1 MSLKKIGRWI
11 EMQNNST
18 GFEIVQK
25 YYSKKE
31 EGQSV
36 HLFSPGF
43 LLLYLKRLFLSFLRL
58 FRRNKT
64 TSGSL
69 ASPSIKAFLF
79 RLLGFNT
86 LGDARSD
93 LQKEHKPLAF
103 PNFSNPLVSI
113 IISSSDD
120 FIYTYNILRT
130 ILKNTTGISYEIIL
144 LSDRS
149 TKQNDDFFTSTPIIH
164 IHDDEK
170 KGFTFL
176 KNHAAGNAK
185 GEFLCFLDNN
195 ILVGE
200 KWLENLLNVFK
211 FDPKAGVAGPK
222 LIYPYGLLKAAGSFI
237 DPAGERIYR
246 GQYKDTEAFKY
257 NYLSETGYCS
267 TACLLVKKDVFEEVG
282 KFDTLFNT
290 RDYTDASFCFSVSTK
305 ASRSIYYQPLSH
317 IIHFAGISSGSIE
330 QKPSENK
337 SEQQLFTSKWG
348 NELKQLHESTTTT
361 KRPASILIIDATLP
375 KPDQDSGS
383 KRLFEIIKIFK
394 ALRRDVYFM
403 AHQETRVDPY
413 YSTLVNMGIQVICPR
428 YPKEKLTKILPDLL
442 DPIDMTWISRPD
454 INKIYGPAIQAVKPM
469 PWLYDTVDLHFIR
482 LQRAFELSG
491 TDPVKI
497 EEKIKP
503 IRELELSLAKQA
515 SCTITVTEV
524 EKHIL
529 LANGIKNVAVI
540 PNVHALHI
548 NQLNNPGFN
557 ERKDLIFIGS
567 YAHEP
572 NIDAALWLAKEIM
585 PLVWN
590 TDPNIKLILLGSKP
604 TPEVLALKSERI
616 DVPGFI
622 HDVEPYF
629 INSRVFVAPLRYGAG
644 MKGKIGQ
651 SLEYG
656 LPIVSTHIGIEG
668 MGLIDRKDVL
678 VGETTAEF
686 ASKIIEL
693 YESPELWQSMQQNS
707 IHALEEYTPENV
719 TKKLNTLLNNLAL
732 DKQILD

>member
-11 EMQNNST
+11 DRQNSRT
-18 GFEIVQK
+18 GFEIAQK

-31 EGQSV
+31 EGRSV
-36 HLFSPGF
+36 NLFSPAF
-43 LLLYLKRLFLSFLRL
+43 LWLYLKRLFLTFLRL
-58 FRRNKT
+58 FRWNKT
-64 TSGSL
+64 TSGNSTFPSKKASL
-69 ASPSIKAFLF
+69 LG
-79 RLLGFNT
+79 LLGFYD

-93 LQKEHKPLAF
+93 LQKEYRPLAF
-103 PNFSNPLVSI
+103 QNFPDPLVSI
-113 IISSSDD
+113 IILSSGN
-120 FIYTYNILRT
+120 FIYTYNCLRT
-130 ILKNTTGISYEIIL
+130 ILENTSGISYEIIL
-144 LSDRS
+144 LSEVS
-149 TKQNDDFFTSTPIIH
+149 TKQNDDFFNSTPIIH
-164 IHDDEK
+164 IHDKEK

-176 KNHAAGNAK
+176 KNHAAGIAK
-185 GEFLCFLDNN
+185 GEFLCFLDNH

-211 FDPKAGVAGPK
+211 YDPRAGIVGPK
-222 LIYPYGLLKAAGSFI
+222 LVYAYGLLKAAGSFI
-237 DPAGERIYR
+237 DPAGKRIYP
-246 GQYKDTEAFKY
+246 GQYKDAGEFEY

-267 TACLLVKKDVFEEVG
+267 STSLLVKKDVFEEAG
-282 KFDTLFNT
+282 KFDTDFSNP
-290 RDYTDASFCFSVSTK
+290 DYTDANFCFSVKTK
-305 ASRSIYYQPLSH
+305 ANRRIYYQPLSH
-317 IIHFAGISSGSIE
+317 IVHFEGFSSGAAQQKLTDNKAE
-330 QKPSENK
+330 QR
-337 SEQQLFTSKWG
+337 LFTERWNK
-348 NELKQLHESTTTT
+348 ELKSPQESSAAL
-361 KRPASILIIDATLP
+361 KKPISILVIDATLP

-383 KRLFEIIKIFK
+383 KRLFEILKIFK
-394 ALRRDVYFM
+394 SLQLDVYFM
-403 AHQETRVDPY
+403 AHQETKIDPY
-413 YSTLVNMGIQVICPR
+413 YSNLVNMGIKVICPR
-428 YPKEKLTKILPDLL
+428 YPKQKLTKILPDLL
-442 DPIDMTWISRPD
+442 GSIDMTWISRPD
-454 INKIYGPAIQAVKPM
+454 INKIYGPAIHALKPM

-491 TDPVKI
+491 TDPVQI

-524 EKHIL
+524 EKQIL
-529 LANGIKNVAVI
+529 LTNGIKNVAVI
-540 PNVHALHI
+540 PNVHAIHV
-548 NQLNNPGFN
+548 NHLNNPDFN

-590 TDPNIKLILLGSKP
+590 TNPDIKLILLGSKP
-604 TPEVLALKSERI
+604 TPEVLALKSDRI

-629 INSRVFVAPLRYGAG
+629 VNSRVFVAPLRYGAG

-656 LPIVSTHIGIEG
+656 LPIVSTNIGIEG
-668 MGLIDRKDVL
+668 MGLTDRKNIL

-693 YESPELWQSMQQNS
+693 YESRELWQNIRQNS
-707 IHALEEYTPENV
+707 IHALEEYTPESV
-719 TKKLNTLLNNLAL
+719 TKKLKELLSELVFGTIRN
-732 DKQILD
+732 

>member
-11 EMQNNST
+11 DVQNHST

-36 HLFSPGF
+36 HLFSPAF
-43 LLLYLKRLFLSFLRL
+43 LLLYMKRLCLIFLHL
-58 FRRNKT
+58 FRNKT
-64 TSGSL
+64 TSKNL
-69 ASPSIKAFLF
+69 TSPSMKAFLL
-79 RLLGFNT
+79 RLLGFYA

-93 LQKEHKPLAF
+93 LQKEYRPLAF
-103 PNFSNPLVSI
+103 PSFSNPLVSI
-113 IISSSDD
+113 IISSSGDST
-120 FIYTYNILRT
+120 YTYNILRT

-144 LSDRS
+144 LSDGS

-164 IHDDEK
+164 IHDFEK
-170 KGFTFL
+170 KGSTFL
-176 KNHAAGNAK
+176 KNHAAGISR

-211 FDPKAGVAGPK
+211 YDSRAGVAGPK
-222 LIYPYGLLKAAGSFI
+222 LVYPYGLLKAAGSFI

-246 GQYKDTEAFKY
+246 GQYKDAEDFKY
-257 NYLSETGYCS
+257 NYLSETGCCS
-267 TACLLVKKDVFEEVG
+267 STCLLVKKDVFEEAG
-282 KFDTLFNT
+282 KFDTLFST
-290 RDYTDASFCFSVSTK
+290 RDYTDASFCCSVKTK
-305 ASRSIYYQPLSH
+305 ANRSIYYQPLSK
-317 IIHFAGISSGSIE
+317 IIHFEGFSSGAIE
-330 QKPSENK
+330 QKPSDNK
-337 SEQQLFTSKWG
+337 SEQQLFTAKWA
-348 NELKQLHESTTTT
+348 NELKQFHESTTTT
-361 KRPASILIIDATLP
+361 KRPASILIIDATFP

-383 KRLFEIIKIFK
+383 KRLFEILKIFK
-394 ALRRDVYFM
+394 SLHLDVYFM
-403 AHQETRVDPY
+403 AHQETKVDPY
-413 YSTLVNMGIQVICPR
+413 YSNLVNMGIKVICPQ
-428 YPKEKLTKILPDLL
+428 YPKEKLTRKLPDLL
-442 DPIDMTWISRPD
+442 GSIDMTWISRPD
-454 INKIYGPAIQAVKPM
+454 INKIYGPAIQALKPM

-491 TDPVKI
+491 MDPAKI
-497 EEKIKP
+497 EEKINP

-515 SCTITVTEV
+515 SCTITVTDV
-524 EKHIL
+524 EKQIL
-529 LANGIKNVAVI
+529 HANGIKNVAVI
-540 PNVHALHI
+540 PNVHEIH
-548 NQLNNPGFN
+548 LNHPDNPGFN
-557 ERKDLIFIGS
+557 ERKDLVFIGS

-572 NIDAALWLAKEIM
+572 NIDAALWLANEIM
-585 PLVWN
+585 PLVWDTN
-590 TDPNIKLILLGSKP
+590 PHIKLILLGSKP
-604 TPEVLALKSERI
+604 SPEVLALKCDRI

-656 LPIVSTHIGIEG
+656 LPIVSTNIGIEG
-668 MGLIDRKDVL
+668 MGLTDRKDVL

-693 YESPELWQSMQQNS
+693 YESQELWHSIQRNS